1 MNADL
6 LQGFYL
12 GELLIEPLKGRVTD
26 GANSRHLPPKAGEV
40 LLCLARAPG
49 QLVTREALLNE
60 VWGSD
65 HTSQEALGHAI
76 SELRHALDDHLDDPK
91 FIQTLPKRG
100 YRLVVAP
107 AIAADHS
114 PTLVLGADIGLFE
127 NLQRRGV
134 LETTLA
140 YVIVGWLL
148 IQIADIVFPQ
158 LYLPA
163 WAATFVTILVI
174 AGFPIAIILSWF
186 LEFRDGRAVLD
197 VLSPAAARRRRF
209 SRTYLSI
216 IGALTVAS
224 LLVFVYDLNFGLP
237 SSEIETGIITD
248 PMIPENTIAVLPFFN
263 NDGSDETQTFANGL
277 VDDVTTRLSRVPGL
291 MVSSR
296 GDSYTLAPNSSSEQV
311 RRRLRV
317 AMYIEGSVEIAN
329 DKIRVIVQLINSANG
344 FHILS
349 RSFDRPRDDF
359 FAIRDE
365 ITNLMV
371 SSLRVTLPED
381 TQKMSA
387 AASRYPDLDA
397 YVLFRRGVDES
408 RKPRTLSTAA
418 AALAWFDA
426 ALEVDAEYAA
436 AYAGK
441 CDVLAGSFRLSD
453 DPDSVR
459 KAEAACGRA
468 LALNPNLGIV
478 HAALGELYSS
488 TGQYG
493 ESESAYIEALR
504 INPKS
509 VASLIGLADVYRM
522 QQRPD
527 EAEVLLR
534 SAVGLQP
541 GNWAPYSVLGFFM
554 YRQGRFAEAAE
565 QFGNVVALDNSNAR
579 GIANMAASYMM
590 AGQFEA
596 AAPAYQKAIDIEP
609 QSVTYSN
616 LGMMYYYLGQHDE
629 AMAAL
634 RSAIELAPNAH
645 LTWSNLGDVLYIA
658 GKADEA
664 QDAFARAEKLAKL
677 TLQVNPNEPT
687 VLMDIAWI
695 HAMRGN
701 MDEALEEIAKAV
713 AASPDDPYAHYIEAL
728 IHNRHGDT
736 GAALDAL
743 GVATAK
749 GYSRTILAAE
759 PHLFSL
765 RGEPRFEKI
774 IDAE

>member
-12 GELLIEPLKGRVTD
+12 GELLIEPLKGQVTD
-26 GANSRHLPPKAGEV
+26 GADSRHLPPKAGEV

-408 RKPRTLSTAA
+408 RKPRTLSTTAD
-418 AALAWFDA
+418 ALAWFDA

-468 LALNPNLGIV
+468 LALNPNLDIV

-527 EAEVLLR
+527 EAEDLLR

-541 GNWAPYSVLGFFM
+541 GNWAPYNALGFFM

-565 QFGNVVALDNSNAR
+565 QFGNVVALDNRNAR

-658 GKADEA
+658 GKTDEA

-713 AASPDDPYAHYIEAL
+713 AASPDDPYAYYIEAL